1 MIDISPQ
8 LLTVLMFTSLAI
20 GLFLGH
26 SLAFVLGGLSVIF
39 GLISWGPDSLNM
51 FMSRIFSMMNNYVLI
66 AVPLFIFMA
75 QMLGQSKVSDGLF
88 DALRYVMGSLKGGI
102 AIAVIVV
109 SVLFAACT
117 GIVGASVVTMGVL
130 ALPIM
135 NRYGYDMRISSG
147 VICSG
152 GTLGILIPPSI
163 MLIVMANETSIS
175 VGKLFA
181 GAIVPGL
188 ILGGLYMLYV
198 IVMCWIN
205 PNLGPAL
212 SAEERSKVTS
222 SEILFKVVKSLVPPL
237 ILIVGVLGSIF
248 AGIATPTEAA
258 GMGAALSLILVII
271 YKRFNRQVL
280 FSVVLNTTQTTS
292 MVLMVAVG
300 ATCFTGVFVGS
311 GCGDVV
317 ADLIQTIGMGNKW
330 GALGIMLLITFIMG
344 MFIDW
349 IGIVMITFPIFI
361 PIAEAAG
368 FDKLWFVVMCAIML
382 QSSFLTPPFGYSL
395 IYLKGCAPPEVTT
408 EKIWAGSIPFC
419 LMICLGLLICLVFPT
434 TITWFAGVLV
444 N

>member
-1 MIDISPQ
+1 MFASLVVG
-8 LLTVLMFTSLAI
+8 LL
-20 GLFLGH
+20 LGH
-26 SLAFVLGGLSVIF
+26 SLAFVMGGLAVIF
-39 GLISWGPDSLNM
+39 GILSWGPDAMSM

-66 AVPLFIFMA
+66 AIPLFIFMA
-75 QMLGQSKVSDGLF
+75 QMLGRSKVSDGLF
-88 DALRYVMGSLKGGI
+88 DALRYLMGSLKGGV
-102 AIAVIVV
+102 AIAVILV

-147 VICSG
+147 VICAG

-163 MLIVMANETSIS
+163 MLIVMANETALS

-181 GAIVPGL
+181 GALVPGL
-188 ILGGLYMLYV
+188 ILGILYMLYV
-198 IVMCWIN
+198 IVICRIN
-205 PNLGPAL
+205 PALGPAL
-212 SAEERSKVTS
+212 SPEELSQVTA
-222 SEILFKVVKSLVPPL
+222 SEILLKVIKSLIPPMVL
-237 ILIVGVLGSIF
+237 IMGVLGSIF
-248 AGIATPTEAA
+248 AGVATPTEAA
-258 GMGAALSLILVII
+258 GMGAGLSLIMVIA
-271 YKRFNRQVL
+271 YKRFTWKVL
-280 FSVVLNTTQTTS
+280 FEAVVNTTSTTS

-317 ADLIQTIGMGNKW
+317 IDVIHTVGMGNKW
-330 GALGIMLLITFIMG
+330 GALGVMLLITFVLG

-361 PIAEAAG
+361 PLAEGSG

-419 LMICLGLLICLVFPT
+419 IMIALSMLICIFFPGI
-434 TITWFAGVLV
+434 ITWFAEVLV